1 MAIAR
6 YRLVAF
12 DCPDAQALAEFYQRI
27 AGGDIIDADGDW
39 VELRTEG
46 GGLIAFQ
53 EVSEYVAPGWPDGSP
68 QQAHLDFAVAD
79 LDAGEMQVLAVGAR
93 KADIQPS
100 ANEWRVFLDPAGH
113 PFCLVTD

>member
-12 DCPDAQALAEFYQRI
+12 DCPDARALADFYQSVV
-27 AGGDIIDADGDW
+27 GGEITQADEDW

-46 GGLIAFQ
+46 GGIIAFQ
-53 EVSEYVAPGWPDGSP
+53 QVSEYTPPGWPDGSP

-79 LDAGEMQVLAVGAR
+79 LDEGETLVLAVGAR
-93 KADIQPS
+93 KADVQPS
-100 ANEWRVFLDPAGH
+100 PNEWRVFLDPAGH